1 MSTDKRKRVLYI
13 PGFLSGSD
21 PQKEA
26 KALLRR
32 IYSPRQYKVESMP
45 WEHSSTKL
53 PDYIQT
59 CCQMSW
65 QSYEQSCESLFEASF
80 FRPKN
85 AFKSLIYRPSKSI
98 LTKWYEAHKKARN
111 VARDLAKSI
120 ASMPKYKRE
129 NMVLIG
135 HSLGA
140 YIVVKTLASLAGR
153 HMKISNAVLLGAA
166 VDNNEPSLSAA
177 RRATIG
183 SIDFTVNSLD
193 WALWLYPFVS
203 YHTALGFS
211 GDSGVKSGKMRTIPA
226 TAFDHCSQHYIRQ
239 LAKFRNK
246 PISSSSQKSSR
257 PSSSTSII
265 PYSWLIVDGKLKD
278 GKLL

>member
-45 WEHSSTKL
+45 WEHSSI
-53 PDYIQT
+53 PDYIEA
-59 CCQMSW
+59 CCQTSW
-65 QSYEQSCESLFEASF
+65 QSYEESCELLFNTSF
-80 FRPKN
+80 FRPEN
-85 AFKSLIYRPSKSI
+85 AFKSLICPPKTI
-98 LTKWYEAHKKARN
+98 LEKWFVAHENAKK
-111 VARDLAKSI
+111 VAHDLAKSI
-120 ASMPKYKRE
+120 AAMPKYKRE
-129 NMVLIG
+129 NMTLIG

-140 YIVVKTLASLAGR
+140 YVVIKTLASLSGR
-153 HMKISNAVLLGAA
+153 HMKIANAVLLGAA
-166 VDNNEPSLSAA
+166 VDNNDPSITAA

-183 SIDFTVNSLD
+183 SIDFTQNTSD
-193 WALWLYPFVS
+193 WGLWLYALVS
-203 YHTALGFS
+203 FHTALGFS
-211 GDSGVKSGKMRTIPA
+211 GHSGVKSGKMRAIPA
-226 TAFDHCSQHYIRQ
+226 TAFEHCSSYYIRK
-239 LAKFRNK
+239 LAQFRNK
-246 PISSSSQKSSR
+246 PISSSSRKSSR

-278 GKLL
+278 GKFL